1 MRNKSFILVIIG
13 ITALFAV
20 FTLFNNEESISNPS
34 ADSKQQ
40 QTLSDVHGLEV
51 AIDNPD
57 KLYLPNH
64 QGLYFQEEDGRIQ
77 KVGSIN
83 DDFMGFTVSPSEP
96 SVFYASGHP
105 RTGGNFGIIKTSD
118 GGTSWED
125 ISEGLDGPVDFHTM
139 AIDNTDDQLL
149 YGYYHGALQRST
161 DAGTSWQY
169 LENAPDQI
177 IQLSAGENEG
187 QLYASTV
194 SGLFVSQDKGSS
206 WDAVKAINET
216 VTAIEINPTSG
227 QMFAYGVN
235 SGLLISTDS
244 GVSWEKTS
252 FGSEGEQ
259 VLYIASSKSDPEQ
272 VYLITKSLGIY
283 KSTDSGETWNLR

>member
-149 YGYYHGALQRST
+149 YGYYRGALQRST

-206 WDAVKAINET
+206 WDAVKSINET

-235 SGLLISTDS
+235 SGLLTSTDN
-244 GVSWEKTS
+244 GVNWDKAS
-252 FGSEGEQ
+252 FGSESEQ
-259 VLYIASSKSDPEQ
+259 VLYVASSKSDPEQ
-272 VYLITKSLGIY
+272 VYLITKSLEIY
-283 KSTDSGETWNLR
+283 KSSDGGETWNLR

>member
-105 RTGGNFGIIKTSD
+105 RTGGNFGIIRTSD

-149 YGYYHGALQRST
+149 YGYYRGALQRST

-206 WDAVKAINET
+206 WDAVKSINET

-235 SGLLISTDS
+235 SGLLTSTDN
-244 GVSWEKTS
+244 GVNWDKAS
-252 FGSEGEQ
+252 FGSESEQ
-259 VLYIASSKSDPEQ
+259 VLYVASSKSDPEQ
-272 VYLITKSLGIY
+272 VYLITKSLEIY
-283 KSTDSGETWNLR
+283 KSSDGGETWNLR

>member
-206 WDAVKAINET
+206 WDAVKSINET

-235 SGLLISTDS
+235 SGLLTSTDN
-244 GVSWEKTS
+244 GVNWDKAS
-252 FGSEGEQ
+252 FGSESEQ
-259 VLYIASSKSDPEQ
+259 VLYVASSKSDPEQ
-272 VYLITKSLGIY
+272 VYLITKSLEIY
-283 KSTDSGETWNLR
+283 KSSDGGETWNLR

>member
-206 WDAVKAINET
+206 WDAVKSINET

-235 SGLLISTDS
+235 SGLLTSTDN
-244 GVSWEKTS
+244 GVNWGKAS
-252 FGSEGEQ
+252 FGSESEQ
-259 VLYIASSKSDPEQ
+259 VLYVASSKSDPEQ
-272 VYLITKSLGIY
+272 VYLITKSLKVY
-283 KSTDSGETWNLR
+283 KSIDGGSIWNLR

>member
-1 MRNKSFILVIIG
+1 MKSKTFILVIIG
-13 ITALFAV
+13 LIGLIVIFALP
-20 FTLFNNEESISNPS
+20 NNEEPTSPS
-34 ADSKQQ
+34 DNNAEQQ
-40 QTLSDVHGLEV
+40 LTLSDIHGLEV
-51 AIDNPD
+51 AIDDPD

-64 QGLYFQEEDGRIQ
+64 QGLYSQGEDGRIQ
-77 KVGSIN
+77 KVGSIR
-83 DDFMGFTVSPSEP
+83 DDFMGFVISPSD
-96 SVFYASGHP
+96 SSTFYASGHP
-105 RTGGNFGIIKTSD
+105 RTGGNFGVIRTSD
-118 GGTSWED
+118 SGTSWED

-139 AIDNTDDQLL
+139 AIDVADNQLL
-149 YGYYHGALQRST
+149 YGYYRGALQLTT
-161 DAGTSWQY
+161 DAGASWQY
-169 LENAPDQI
+169 LDNAPDQI
-177 IQLSAGENEG
+177 IQLSAGEKDD

-194 SGLFVSQDKGSS
+194 SGLFVSQDKGKNWAQVDSM
-206 WDAVKAINET
+206 NET
-216 VTAIEINPTSG
+216 VTAIEVNVNSG

>member
-1 MRNKSFILVIIG
+1 MKSKPLILTIVGAIVLIA
-13 ITALFAV
+13 I
-20 FTLFNNEESISNPS
+20 FTLASNDDSTPTPVS
-34 ADSKQQ
+34 ESKQQ
-40 QTLSDVHGLEV
+40 LTLSDVHGLEV
-51 AIDNPD
+51 AIDDPD

-105 RTGGNFGIIKTSD
+105 RTGGNFGIIRTSD

-149 YGYYHGALQRST
+149 YGYYRGALQRST

-206 WDAVKAINET
+206 WDAVKSINET
-216 VTAIEINPTSG
+216 ITAIEINPTSG

-235 SGLLISTDS
+235 SGLLTSTDN
-244 GVSWEKTS
+244 GVNWDKAS
-252 FGSEGEQ
+252 FGSESEQ
-259 VLYIASSKSDPEQ
+259 VLYVASSKSDPEQ
-272 VYLITKSLGIY
+272 VYLITKSLEIY
-283 KSTDSGETWNLR
+283 KSSDGGETWNLR